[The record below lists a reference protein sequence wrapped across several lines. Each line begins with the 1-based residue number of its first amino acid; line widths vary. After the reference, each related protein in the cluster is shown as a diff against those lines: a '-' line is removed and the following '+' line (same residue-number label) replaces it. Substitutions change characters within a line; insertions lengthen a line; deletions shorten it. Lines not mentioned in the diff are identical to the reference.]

1 MSYFSKNLL
10 FDENPVLDFV
20 IFQNGVKL
28 LFNCIVFVGGGGQRI
43 SIKDYLQGFL
53 KKKFLT
59 KMKVDMFKD

>member
-1 MSYFSKNLL
+1 MSYFSKKLL
-10 FDENPVLDFV
+10 YDENPVLDFV
-20 IFQNGVKL
+20 IFQDGAKL
-28 LFNCIVFVGGGGQRI
+28 LFNCIVFVGGQRT